1 LGDQYRVPETYSYGE
16 YELCLRSGDVDA
28 VYIALPNNLHREFA
42 VRAARA
48 GVHVLCEKPL
58 AVTEE
63 ECEEIIRACAE
74 NHVKLM
80 TAYRLHFN
88 RANLEA
94 VKILKSGRIG
104 EPRIFNSLFTMQVKE
119 GNIRLKKEL
128 GGGTLYDIG
137 IYCINA
143 ARYLFRAEP
152 IEVFAFSAKNDDERF
167 REVDEMT
174 TAILRFPDERLA
186 NFTSS
191 FGAADAAVYQVIGT
205 KGTLCMDKPY
215 EYAEAVELELTVNR
229 KAQRRTYAPGDQFA
243 PELLYFSDC
252 VLKDKEP
259 EPSGIEGLIDV
270 HIIRSLYKSA
280 KTGLPIK
287 LSQLSRRRRPNKRQE
302 ITRPPVEKPEE
313 IHAEAPTRG

>member
-1 LGDQYRVPETYSYGE
+1 MKTKGKLKTRSAGRSVRYAVVGLGHIAQVAVLPAFRHARSNSELVALVSNDPVKQRRLGDQYRVPETYSYEE

-63 ECEEIIRACAE
+63 DCEEIIRACAE

-88 RANLEA
+88 RSNLEA
-94 VKILKSGRIG
+94 VKILKSGRID

-152 IEVFAFSAKNDDERF
+152 TEVFAFSADRTEKRF

-174 TAILRFPDERLA
+174 SAVLRFPEDRLA
-186 NFTSS
+186 TFTSS
-191 FGAADAAVYQVIGT
+191 FGAGDT
-205 KGTLCMDKPY
+205 SEY
-215 EYAEAVELELTVNR
+215 EV
-229 KAQRRTYAPGDQFA
+229 
-243 PELLYFSDC
+243 
-252 VLKDKEP
+252 VL
-259 EPSGIEGLIDV
+259 SLI
-270 HIIRSLYKSA
+270 H
-280 KTGLPIK
+280 
-287 LSQLSRRRRPNKRQE
+287 
-302 ITRPPVEKPEE
+302 
-313 IHAEAPTRG
+313 